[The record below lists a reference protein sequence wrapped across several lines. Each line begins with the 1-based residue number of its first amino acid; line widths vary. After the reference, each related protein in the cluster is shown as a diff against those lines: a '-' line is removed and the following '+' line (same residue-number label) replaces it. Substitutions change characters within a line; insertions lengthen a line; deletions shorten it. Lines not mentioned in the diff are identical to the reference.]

1 MDIERIKDL
10 ANKGFITTT
19 FNNIEG
25 LTEAELIDKGFITH
39 VGVFD
44 GEDSTEEEDLEPVVD
59 EGNDD
64 NDEPVV
70 DNDDEPVVDEGGD
83 DTTEDTPEEG
93 VE

>member
-19 FNNIEG
+19 FNNIED
-25 LTEAELIDKGFITH
+25 LTEAELINKGFITQ

-59 EGNDD
+59 EGSEEPVVDD
-64 NDEPVV
+64 DSNDEPVV
-70 DNDDEPVVDEGGD
+70 DNGDD
-83 DTTEDTPEEG
+83 DTTEEG